1 MTRLSGSATGSVRR
15 QIPQWRQLRQLVQVQ
30 RPRLARSR
38 RVAEAPTIRHLRAL
52 SRARAPRAVFD
63 YTDGAAEGEVSL
75 ERSRDAYRKIEF
87 RPRVLRDVSSVS
99 ASVELLG
106 SPSTMPFALSPTG
119 FTRMMHTEG
128 EIAVARAAHAFG
140 VPYTLSTLGT
150 TSIEDLARAVPG
162 AERWFQLYVWKDRS
176 FSQELVERA
185 RASGYRVLVLTVDV
199 PVAGS
204 RLRDIANGLTI
215 PPKLTLRTL
224 LDGALHPAW
233 WWDLVTT
240 EPLRF
245 ATLSDSGGTVADLI
259 DRVFDPGVGFDD
271 VAWLKSIWPGPVIV
285 KGVQTPGD
293 ALMAAERGA
302 DAVIVSNHGGR
313 QLDRA
318 PVTLEVLPDVVR
330 AVGDRAEV
338 YVDGGVMSG
347 ADIAAAVAL
356 GADAVMAGRA
366 YLYGLMAGGEMG
378 VRRAIEIL
386 EAELTRTL
394 QLLGV
399 VSTRD
404 LNPSFVVL
412 RDT

>member
-1 MTRLSGSATGSVRR
+1 MRSSGPTSSSVQRR
-15 QIPQWRQLRQLVQVQ
+15 IPRWTELRQLVQVQ
-30 RPRLARSR
+30 PPRLSRSQRVDAAATVADLRRIARS
-38 RVAEAPTIRHLRAL
+38 
-52 SRARAPRAVFD
+52 RAPRAVFD
-63 YTDGAAEGEVSL
+63 YTDGGAEEELSL
-75 ERSRDAYRKIEF
+75 RRSRDAYRRIEF

-99 ASVELLG
+99 TSSELLG
-106 SPSTMPFALSPTG
+106 SPSRMPFALSPTG
-119 FTRMMHTEG
+119 FTRMMHTQG

-150 TSIEDLARAVPG
+150 TSIEDLARAVPDC
-162 AERWFQLYVWKDRS
+162 ERWFQLYVWKDRS
-176 FSQELVERA
+176 FSRELVERA
-185 RASGYRVLVLTVDV
+185 HASGYRVLVLTVDV

-204 RLRDIANGLTI
+204 RLRDVANGLTI
-215 PPKLTLRTL
+215 PPKLTFRTL
-224 LDGALHPAW
+224 LDGALHPSW
-233 WWDLVTT
+233 WWDLITT

-271 VAWLKSIWPGPVIV
+271 VEWLKSIWPGPVVV

-302 DAVIVSNHGGR
+302 DAVVVSNHGAR

-318 PVTLEVLPDVVR
+318 PVTLEVLPEVVR
-330 AVGDRAEV
+330 SVGDRVEV

-347 ADIAAAVAL
+347 ADVAAAVAM

-366 YLYGLMAGGEMG
+366 YLYGLMAGGERG
-378 VRRAIEIL
+378 VSRVLEIL
-386 EAELTRTL
+386 EAEYKRTL

-399 VSTRD
+399 ASTQE
-404 LNPSFVVL
+404 LNPSFVTL